1 MHLIGVYLVQR
12 KGYSAEDSAND
23 SAKDRV
29 QCRGQYKGQGT
40 GQRIVQRTGYSADL
54 LDDMWASSLL
64 ISMVISGGNFQHV
77 PHN

>member
-12 KGYSAEDSAND
+12 TGYSAEDST
-23 SAKDRV
+23 KDMV
-29 QCRGQYKGQGT
+29 QDTGQYKGQGT
-40 GQRIVQRTGYSADL
+40 GQRIVKRTGHSADL